1 MLLRALYAVG
11 SQMIRVLDGGF
22 FVHGVEI
29 RRAPERERVE
39 RSRDLFTSKMFFVF
53 LRTRKSWKRIETSK
67 KKKKK
72 KKVGIALL
80 VIERSAL
87 RGKNQTTN
95 KNQKL
100 LLSWEKGKEEIQE
113 NRTIVFLR
121 LVCRLVRFYFGKF
134 FCFSLSANA
143 VMRHA
148 PLFKKKNP
156 PASILRWRITGGF
169 DFFRFVV

>member
-1 MLLRALYAVG
+1 M
-11 SQMIRVLDGGF
+11 RV

-72 KKVGIALL
+72 KVGIALL

-100 LLSWEKGKEEIQE
+100 CCCWEKEKEEIQE
-113 NRTIVFLR
+113 NRTIVFFLR

-148 PLFKKKNP
+148 PLCKKKKKKIPSVYIALAHNRW
-156 PASILRWRITGGF
+156 LRLFSVCCNATKLH
-169 DFFRFVV
+169 

>member
-1 MLLRALYAVG
+1 M
-11 SQMIRVLDGGF
+11 
-22 FVHGVEI
+22 
-29 RRAPERERVE
+29 E

-72 KKVGIALL
+72 KVGIALL

-100 LLSWEKGKEEIQE
+100 CCCWEKEKEEIQE
-113 NRTIVFLR
+113 NRTIVFFFVSFVVLFVFISENFFVSLSRRTPSCVTPLSVKKKKKKIPSVYIALAHNRWLR
-121 LVCRLVRFYFGKF
+121 LFSVC
-134 FCFSLSANA
+134 CNA
-143 VMRHA
+143 TKLH
-148 PLFKKKNP
+148 
-156 PASILRWRITGGF
+156 
-169 DFFRFVV
+169 